1 MQFFG
6 SLESAIY
13 LLSSISS
20 LPAMITVLPI
30 INTNHSTHIAA
41 KLPCPPYIIVGQN
54 QISHPSSTDTP
65 AERTHSRVVSLDDE
79 DGTLPP
85 GSLPS
90 LNNSIRNILIS
101 KSNGGNLPGKIER
114 VFYVNSYGN
123 EVHPSAN
130 PKVINALHRADVL
143 IYSIGSLFTR
153 YVSCNPN

>member
-6 SLESAIY
+6 SLESSIY
-13 LLSSISS
+13 LLSSLSS
-20 LPAMITVLPI
+20 LPESTTVLPI

-54 QISHPSSTDTP
+54 QISHPSTE
-65 AERTHSRVVSLDDE
+65 AERDRTGDDE

-85 GSLPS
+85 GTLAS
-90 LNNSIRNILIS
+90 LNGSMKNILFS
-101 KSNGGNLPGKIER
+101 KSDHGEDILSGKIER
-114 VFYVNSYGN
+114 IFYVNPYGN

-130 PKVINALHRADVL
+130 PRVINAVRTAEVL

-153 YVSCNPN
+153 FLIFLMH